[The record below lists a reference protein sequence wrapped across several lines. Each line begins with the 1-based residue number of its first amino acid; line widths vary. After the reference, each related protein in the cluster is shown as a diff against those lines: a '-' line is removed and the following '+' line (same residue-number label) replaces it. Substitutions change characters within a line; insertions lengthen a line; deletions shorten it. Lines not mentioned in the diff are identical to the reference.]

1 MSPAAR
7 AFALAIAVFSIVVHH
22 SIAKSDDPGLVAGDD
37 PCPAQSAGARYCPV
51 NCFRPDP
58 VCGENGVTYWC
69 GCPEAA
75 CAGVRVA
82 KSGYCEV
89 GNSGSGLVSGQAFL
103 LIHIVWLIILGFS
116 VLCGFL

>member
-1 MSPAAR
+1 MSPAAVR
-7 AFALAIAVFSIVVHH
+7 AFFIALFLFFATSIHH
-22 SIAKSDDPGLVAGDD
+22 SNAKLEATDND
-37 PCPAQSAGARYCPV
+37 PCPALSDGSRSCPI

-89 GNSGSGLVSGQAFL
+89 GNSGNGLLSGQAFL

-116 VLCGFL
+116 VLCGLL

>member
-1 MSPAAR
+1 MSLAATSSL
-7 AFALAIAVFSIVVHH
+7 FLSLFLFFTIATGLST
-22 SIAKSDDPGLVAGDD
+22 AKLESSSGD
-37 PCPAQSAGARYCPV
+37 PCPALSDGGRSCPV

-69 GCPEAA
+69 GCLEAA
-75 CAGVRVA
+75 CAGVRVV
-82 KSGYCEV
+82 KHGYCEV